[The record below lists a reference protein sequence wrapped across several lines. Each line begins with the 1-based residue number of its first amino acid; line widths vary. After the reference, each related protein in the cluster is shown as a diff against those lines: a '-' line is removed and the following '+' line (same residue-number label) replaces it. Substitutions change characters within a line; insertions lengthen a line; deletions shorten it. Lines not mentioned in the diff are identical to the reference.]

1 MKLSIIIISN
11 NRINDLRRCLNSIFR
26 QDYKDYEV
34 IVFNNGSQVP
44 GYSEIKKEFSEI
56 IYLEN
61 KINLGASIARNEAA
75 KKSRSEYILFLDDDA
90 QLIEKN
96 TLKKA
101 ITIIENDI
109 SIGQLGGVQQNNKG
123 EIQTYGAISG
133 WDGFLDRKKSSLS
146 FNGQLRAKGLHIPTS
161 FCLMNTKL
169 FFDVGGFDPIYYFYD
184 EDVDLSLRVTNK
196 GYDCVV
202 AREIIY
208 KHQSGSSI
216 RTRNRR
222 YFNKSYL
229 IFKNSSLIK
238 NILYLIVTFLNI
250 FNFRSLNTL
259 DDNLLKFRIS
269 FDLFLNLK
277 LISNRRNKIFL
288 NDNEIIENNQIL
300 SKLNYF
306 EAKDFKES
314 KNNNKTAFI
323 FITNRCQAKCQHCFY
338 IDELNK
344 AIQDELSLEEYKK
357 LAKNLDKEIKQVII
371 TGGEPFLRKDIF
383 GISKAFLDIKHLK
396 SLNFITNGL
405 LTKRVLEDTEKL
417 LKSTSRNKRFVINI
431 SLDGLEA
438 QHDKIRGI
446 PGMFKK
452 CMATI
457 EGLKKLREK
466 FPNLEV
472 SGLTTVTKDNLDR
485 VKDLNEYVEN
495 HLDIY
500 HRINIIRG
508 PKTGVFGVNR
518 NIVEESFNPDWV
530 KPFHL
535 MELTKEQHKEIID
548 HFNQKEGWRDYHKM
562 ILYYG
567 YYIKQHKKKL
577 FTCSAP
583 NDNIVIYPNGDFTFC
598 EYTKTFDNVRN
609 HESFL
614 DIWNSEKANKRRKEL
629 IGCACD
635 HPCNLGGN
643 LEKNYELQNILPPI
657 RSN

>member
-11 NRINDLRRCLNSIFR
+11 NRINDLRRCLNSILR

-34 IVFNNGSQVP
+34 IVFNNGSKVP

-90 QLIEKN
+90 QLIEEN

-123 EIQTYGAISG
+123 EIKTYGAISG
-133 WDGFLDRKKSSLS
+133 WDGFLDKKKSSLS

-161 FCLMNTKL
+161 FCLMNRKL

-344 AIQDELSLEEYKK
+344 AIQDELSLEEYRK

-472 SGLTTVTKDNLDR
+472 SGLTTVTKDNLDE

-657 RSN
+657 RGN

>member
-1 MKLSIIIISN
+1 ML
-11 NRINDLRRCLNSIFR
+11 
-26 QDYKDYEV
+26 
-34 IVFNNGSQVP
+34 
-44 GYSEIKKEFSEI
+44 
-56 IYLEN
+56 
-61 KINLGASIARNEAA
+61 
-75 KKSRSEYILFLDDDA
+75 
-90 QLIEKN
+90 
-96 TLKKA
+96 
-101 ITIIENDI
+101 
-109 SIGQLGGVQQNNKG
+109 
-123 EIQTYGAISG
+123 AISG
-133 WDGFLDRKKSSLS
+133 WDGFLDRKKSSIE
-146 FNGQLRAKGLHIPTS
+146 FKGQKKSKGLHIPTS
-161 FCLMNTKL
+161 FCMMRRDL
-169 FFDVGGFDPIYYFYD
+169 FFKIGGFDPMYHFYD
-184 EDVDLSLRVTNK
+184 EDVDLSMRVK
-196 GYDCVV
+196 DSGYECVV
-202 AREIIY
+202 DRDIIY
-208 KHQSGSSI
+208 KHQSGSSV
-216 RTRNRR
+216 RTKNRR

-229 IFKNSSLIK
+229 ILKNSSFMK
-238 NILYLIVTFLNI
+238 SFLYQLQVFFNV
-250 FNFRSLNTL
+250 FNFISLNPFE
-259 DDNLLKFRIS
+259 DNFLKFKITLG
-269 FDLFLNLK
+269 LFMKYKKVLERKNKNFINNIEKIEENKLLSQLNSLELK
-277 LISNRRNKIFL
+277 
-288 NDNEIIENNQIL
+288 DME
-300 SKLNYF
+300 
-306 EAKDFKES
+306 ES

-344 AIQDELSLEEYKK
+344 AIQDELSLEEYRK

-396 SLNFITNGL
+396 SINFITNGL

-417 LKSTSRNKRFVINI
+417 LRSTSRNKRFVINI

-457 EGLKKLREK
+457 EGLKKLRQK

-472 SGLTTVTKDNLDR
+472 SGLTTVTKDNIGG
-485 VKDLNEYVEN
+485 VKELNDYVEN

-548 HFNQKEGWRDYHKM
+548 HFNEKEGWRDYHKM

-567 YYIKQHKKKL
+567 YYIKQNKKKL

-583 NDNIVIYPNGDFTFC
+583 NDNIVVYPNGDFTFC

-609 HESFL
+609 HENFL

-643 LEKNYELQNILPPI
+643 LEKNYELQNILPPVSI
-657 RSN
+657 N